1 MAALAGLDAVEQA
14 APSAPVPVPGQK
26 EDAITHRP
34 RHARAQRRANRCQAD
49 APIRFLRHDAE
60 GREHPQE
67 SRERRRMRARAGRQV
82 FDALRTRR
90 EQIGE
95 AQLRRDVK
103 HLHGRIVGDEL
114 QH

>member
-1 MAALAGLDAVEQA
+1 M
-14 APSAPVPVPGQK
+14 
-26 EDAITHRP
+26 RP
-34 RHARAQRRANRCQAD
+34 R
-49 APIRFLRHDAE
+49 
-60 GREHPQE
+60 REHPQE
-67 SRERRRMRARAGRQV
+67 TRQRRRVRACGGRLV